1 MLDSHL
7 SWEPSVAPL
16 AWQVIFGTF
25 ESREQSAESSIGML
39 AAVALWS
46 TGAAAGAASVGAGCT
61 KVDVDM
67 GGGAEV
73 SGGLPSAPQ
82 PTRTIATAVG
92 SKKSSVDFI
101 RTTPWVASQ
110 LGGLQVKLS
119 EAKSHSGYP
128 FMGA

>member
-1 MLDSHL
+1 
-7 SWEPSVAPL
+7 
-16 AWQVIFGTF
+16 
-25 ESREQSAESSIGML
+25 ML

-46 TGAAAGAASVGAGCT
+46 TEVAAGAASVGAGCT

-67 GGGAEV
+67 GSGAEV

-82 PTRTIATAVG
+82 PTRTIVNAAD
-92 SKKSSVDFI
+92 SKKSSVGFI
-101 RTTPWVASQ
+101 RTTPWVASRMD
-110 LGGLQVKLS
+110 GLQIKLS